1 MSVPVLFLAAALA
14 TAGVLQQ
21 PASTPPRPSSNAPDD
36 RLATLAAPVPVIVEG
51 CVERAINGRLT
62 DVGERTGLNN
72 HFVITAAKVLKG
84 KAPAAATAEPATYGI
99 DGFTDEQLTVHVGRR
114 VRIDGTFGSLDRG
127 ATPADSKDASRQE
140 LTATT
145 IRQVPGDCSIPKS

>member
-1 MSVPVLFLAAALA
+1 M
-14 TAGVLQQ
+14 
-21 PASTPPRPSSNAPDD
+21 
-36 RLATLAAPVPVIVEG
+36 IVEG
-51 CVERAINGRLT
+51 CVERASNGRLT
-62 DVGERTGLNN
+62 DVGERTGLNS

-84 KAPAAATAEPATYGI
+84 KAPAAATAGPATYGI